1 MTCGI
6 HYDLPDPL
14 RLGRWACPRRCPTRT
29 TPAAESWTRQFVK
42 GNERGQA
49 HLPDLEVWGVVTE
62 VVRVELVEVE
72 LKFS

>member
-1 MTCGI
+1 M
-6 HYDLPDPL
+6 LPPAPDT
-14 RLGRWACPRRCPTRT
+14 PRP
-29 TPAAESWTRQFVK
+29 PAASWTRQFVK
-42 GNERGQA
+42 GDERGQA